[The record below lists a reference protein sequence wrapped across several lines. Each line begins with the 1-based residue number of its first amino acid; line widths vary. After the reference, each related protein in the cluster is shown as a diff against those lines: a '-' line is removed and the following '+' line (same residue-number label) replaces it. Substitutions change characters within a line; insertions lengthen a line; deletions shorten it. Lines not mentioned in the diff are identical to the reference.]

1 MKAVVIR
8 QHGGIEQLQID
19 EVATPEPAMGEV
31 LVRVRAAGVNHFDHD
46 IREGVSGIDHVLP
59 HVPGVE
65 GVGEVA
71 ALGDGVATVKLGD
84 RVAIHFYQ
92 SCGAC
97 RMCLSGLDGVCLEGE
112 RIGVTVWGA
121 YAEYVKCQAFNL
133 IALPDG
139 LSDEDA
145 AASLICFSTVWHMM
159 VTLGRVRAG
168 EDVLVNAAGS
178 GIGTSAIQLAKLH
191 GARVIASAGSD
202 AKLARARQLGADA
215 TINYTTESLKDAA
228 IRATGGKG
236 PDLVIES
243 VGGRVLADSIGAVC
257 RNGRVITCGAHAGEQ
272 VELDIIEI
280 FRKHVMVHGSHY
292 ASKREVAHVFRLIA
306 AGKLTPV
313 IDARLPLDEVRQAAE
328 RIANRDVFGKM
339 VLLP

>member
-1 MKAVVIR
+1 MKAVVIH
-8 QHGGIEQLQID
+8 QHGGVEQLQFED
-19 EVATPEPAMGEV
+19 VATPEPGPGEV
-31 LVRVRAAGVNHFDHD
+31 LVRIRATGVNHFDHD
-46 IREGVSGIDHVLP
+46 IREGISGVEQMLP

-71 ALGDGVATVKLGD
+71 ALGDGVTTAQLGD
-84 RVAIHFYQ
+84 RVAINFYQ

-112 RIGVTVWGA
+112 RIGVTIWGT
-121 YAEYVKCQAFNL
+121 YAEYVKCQAANL

-145 AASLICFSTVWHMM
+145 AASLTCFSTVWHMM
-159 VTLGRVRAG
+159 VTLGRVQAG

-202 AKLARARQLGADA
+202 AKLERARQLGADA
-215 TINYTTESLKDAA
+215 TINYTTENLKDAA
-228 IRATGGKG
+228 IAATGGKG

-243 VGGRVLADSIGAVC
+243 VGGAVLADSIAAVC
-257 RNGRVITCGAHAGEQ
+257 RNGRVITCGAHAGEK
-272 VELDIIEI
+272 VALDIIEI
-280 FRKHVMVHGSHY
+280 FRKHVMLHGSHY

-306 AGKLTPV
+306 AGKLKPV
-313 IDARLPLDEVRQAAE
+313 IDARLPLADVRQAAE
-328 RIANRDVFGKM
+328 RTANRNFFGKM